1 MAYSELHPAAI
12 GSVISYLEMREPP
25 TAKARASSPWKLA
38 RLERPDVETY
48 RRLFRKVGQNWLWFE
63 RLMIP
68 ADELREIIEHP
79 AVEVYVVVD
88 RRGTGAGMLELDFR
102 AAGQCTIAYV
112 GLLAEHTGKGHG
124 RWLLQE
130 ALRLAWREGVSLVK
144 LNTCTLDHPAALKA
158 YLRAG
163 FRVVSRAIG
172 TFFDPR
178 LRGLLPRDAAPQ
190 IPIVESEAQVPKPA
204 DPSPGHVDE
213 SPGSR

>member
-12 GSVISYLEMREPP
+12 GSVISYLEMRAVPP
-25 TAKARASSPWKLA
+25 PKARPNSPWKLA
-38 RLERPDVETY
+38 RLEHPTVETY

-68 ADELREIIEHP
+68 ADELREIIEDP
-79 AVEVYVVVD
+79 RVEIYVVAD
-88 RRGTGAGMLELDFR
+88 RGGTGAGMLELDFR
-102 AAGQCTIAYV
+102 TTGQCTIAYM

-124 RWLLQE
+124 RWLLHE
-130 ALRLAWREGVSLVK
+130 ALTLAWRDGVSLVK

-163 FRVVSRAIG
+163 FQIVSRAVG

-178 LRGLLPRDAAPQ
+178 LRGLLPREAAPQ
-190 IPIVESEAQVPKPA
+190 IPIIEVA
-204 DPSPGHVDE
+204 DKASGE
-213 SPGSR
+213 I